1 MIERATGQCYADLMS
16 ELIWKPMGAAHSA
29 YITVDRLG
37 ARRCAGGMCT
47 TLPDLARV
55 GQLIVE
61 CGSWAGREIVPSAWI
76 DDITHNGDPEAWAAG
91 SFVPYFPGIPM
102 HYRSKWYVHRG
113 PAPLLMGFG
122 IHGQFLFVDR
132 QRQIVI
138 AKFSSQDFPLDG
150 ERIRL
155 TTRAVS
161 QIRDWIADSAG
172 N

>member
-1 MIERATGQCYADLMS
+1 MTRMVRKQVYIRPDQNALLKRRARELGVPES
-16 ELIWKPMGAAHSA
+16 ELVRWGIDEA
-29 YITVDRLG
+29 T
-37 ARRCAGGMCT
+37 ARPLKGPR
-47 TLPDLARV
+47 
-55 GQLIVE
+55 
-61 CGSWAGREIVPSAWI
+61 
-76 DDITHNGDPEAWAAG
+76 DPEAWAAG

-138 AKFSSQDFPLDG
+138 AKFSSQDLPSDG